1 MKYNI
6 CVPYN
11 SSDAVSILPEWLV
24 MWLPEDMKLQVPS
37 ELNKLALVGYLLIPH
52 PVLQHSHSAKQNKKS
67 TTLT

>member
-1 MKYNI
+1 
-6 CVPYN
+6 
-11 SSDAVSILPEWLV
+11 
-24 MWLPEDMKLQVPS
+24 MKLQVPS